1 MPIIEQAIWCYGNIA
16 GENYQLRDQ
25 VLAEQVVEPM
35 AAILDNTE
43 TDSESQRNIA
53 WCLSNFMK
61 GDDHPPDLQIVAPA
75 VPSLVRTLIRSSM
88 TEILTNILHALTR
101 FTLKAKPFALQT
113 II

>member
-75 VPSLVRTLIRSSM
+75 VPSLVRTLIRSSRK
-88 TEILTNILHALTR
+88 EILSDIIWAFSY
-101 FTLKAKPFALQT
+101 FTQEA
-113 II
+113 

>member
-75 VPSLVRTLIRSSM
+75 VPSLVRTLIRS
-88 TEILTNILHALTR
+88 TRKEILSDIIWAFSY
-101 FTLKAKPFALQT
+101 FTQEA
-113 II
+113 